1 MSDHPIAD
9 TDVLDH
15 QGLAEFAKYS
25 SLRKLLP
32 ELAWDIAEMA
42 CWSIGP

>member
-25 SLRKLLP
+25 SLHKFLPKLGLDVA
-32 ELAWDIAEMA
+32 EIA
-42 CWSIGP
+42 CRSIGP